1 MDPESG
7 RVTILVLSLES
18 VLGRNGSSGRTRG
31 LVSVLGVAGMD
42 DARLERADRRVCPA
56 LQESFGKRKLREY
69 VTHQSN
75 VVVVLVIE

>member
-1 MDPESG
+1 
-7 RVTILVLSLES
+7 
-18 VLGRNGSSGRTRG
+18 
-31 LVSVLGVAGMD
+31 MD
-42 DARLERADRRVCPA
+42 DARFERADRRVCPA